1 VKPYYRIQVALRE
14 GFTDRR
20 GEVLLQGI
28 QRLGVDGIV
37 GAQYVNLYFL
47 RGDHLSA
54 EAVHRLCA
62 ALLYDPV
69 TEGASEEWRDA
80 SGEGRIR
87 NSQLLTRH
95 SQLAP
100 RPSPLVIEIGLLP
113 GVTDPVAEE
122 ILRAARLLGIEE
134 LEQVAT
140 GLQVRL
146 YGDCDEATLHRIA
159 RHLLCNE
166 AIQHYTIGEPLTPS
180 FVETAPRQGTVETIP
195 LRGLDDDALLALSRE
210 RGLALNA
217 AEMRAIQRYFAD
229 EGRDPTDVELETL
242 AQTWSEHCVH
252 KTFKA
257 EIEWRDASGEMRVV
271 HSPRTERNTDGKI
284 MKNVEVENV
293 RVSLHP
299 WDKPA
304 PPAPRPSPL
313 LINGLLDT
321 FIRRATEEANKPWV
335 RSAFVDNA
343 GIIQFDDEFDLAFK
357 VETHNHPSALE
368 PFGGANTGVGG
379 VVRDILGVSARPIA
393 VTDVLCF
400 GPQDADFDAL
410 PPGVLHPRRIADGV
424 IAGIEDYGN
433 KLGLPTVSGA
443 VLYDEGYLA
452 TPLVYCGCLGL
463 LPRGSHV
470 RDPQPGDRIV
480 VIGGRTGR
488 DGLRGAT
495 FSSATLAHDTGDV
508 AGTVVQIGNPITEKQ
523 VLEVVIEARDQ
534 GLYHAITDCGA
545 GGLSS
550 AVGEMGAALGVE
562 VELTRVAL
570 KYAGLRPWEIW
581 LSEAQER
588 MVLAVPPENL
598 PALQAIC
605 ARHGV
610 LLCDIGAFTDTRR
623 LVVRYEGRVVADL
636 DMAFLHHGLPRRRMQ
651 AVWTPPEFTEP
662 DLPPIDPA
670 EVLLRLLAHPT
681 VASKEDVIRRYDH
694 EVRGGTVVKPLVGI
708 ASDGPSDAVV
718 LCPLA
723 PNLQSPIPNTQRGIA
738 LSLGIHPLLGR
749 IDPYA
754 MAWAAV
760 DEAVRNAVAV
770 GADPEHI
777 ALLDNFCWGNP
788 EDPQQL
794 GGLVRAAMGCY
805 DAARAFDLPFISGKD
820 SLNNEYVA
828 PDGTRHP
835 VPGTLLISAVGI
847 VPDIRRCV
855 TMDAKAPGNQLYVV
869 GITRRELG
877 GSYYLHVRSPRSE
890 VLSPKYEGTPPAPPE
905 EGPAIARALHAAMRD
920 GLVRACHD
928 LSEGGLGVAA
938 AEMAIAGRLGLHID
952 LRALP
957 RTPDVDRDDIAL
969 FAESLS
975 RYLVE
980 VAPEDAVAFESHFA
994 GLPLA
999 RIGIVTADG
1008 HLTVVGLAGRE
1019 IVRLPVERLR
1029 ASWRCDSEQ

>member
-1 VKPYYRIQVALRE
+1 MDLCEQQRTSPAVVKPYYRIRVALRKDL
-14 GFTDRR
+14 TDRR
-20 GEVLLQGI
+20 GEALLQGI
-28 QRLGVDGIV
+28 QRLGVDGII
-37 GAQYVNLYFL
+37 GAQVANLYFL
-47 RGDHLSA
+47 RGNLSA

-62 ALLYDPV
+62 TLLYDPI
-69 TEGASEEWRDA
+69 TEVIHRDD
-80 SGEGRIR
+80 
-87 NSQLLTRH
+87 TRVV
-95 SQLAP
+95 P
-100 RPSPLVIEIGLLP
+100 PTTIEVGLLP

-122 ILRAARLLGIEE
+122 IRRAARLLGIEG

-140 GLQVRL
+140 GLQVTL
-146 YGDCDEATLHRIA
+146 HGDCDAATLHRIA
-159 RHLLCNE
+159 RRLLCNA

-180 FVETAPRQGTVETIP
+180 FVDAAQGSGAVETIP
-195 LRGLDDDALLALSRE
+195 LRGLDDDALLALSRQ
-210 RGLALNA
+210 RALALNA

-257 EIEWRDASGEMRVV
+257 EIEWRMGSGEWRVASGEWQVASGEGEV
-271 HSPRTERNTDGKI
+271 ANSQLAIRN
-284 MKNVEVENV
+284 
-293 RVSLHP
+293 
-299 WDKPA
+299 
-304 PPAPRPSPL
+304 SPL
-313 LINGLLDT
+313 PIDGLLDT

-343 GIIQFDDEFDLAFK
+343 GIIQFNDEFDLAFK
-357 VETHNHPSALE
+357 VETHNHPSVLE

-400 GPQDADFDAL
+400 GPQEVDFDAL
-410 PPGVLHPRRIADGV
+410 PAGVLHPRRIADGV

-443 VLYDEGYLA
+443 ILYDEGYLA

-463 LPRGSHV
+463 LPRDSHV

-508 AGTVVQIGNPITEKQ
+508 AGTVVQIGDPITEKQ
-523 VLEVVIEARDQ
+523 VLEVVIEARDR

-550 AVGEMGAALGVE
+550 AVGEMGAALGAE
-562 VELTRVAL
+562 VELTEVAL

-598 PALQAIC
+598 PALRAIC
-605 ARHGV
+605 RRHGV

-623 LVVRYEGRVVADL
+623 LVVRYDGQVVADL
-636 DMAFLHHGLPRRRMQ
+636 DMGFLHHGLPRRRMQ
-651 AVWTPPEFTEP
+651 AVWAPPDLTEP
-662 DLPPIDPA
+662 DLPPTDPG
-670 EVLLRLLAHPT
+670 EVLQQLLAHPT
-681 VASKEDVIRRYDH
+681 VASKEDVVRRYDH

-718 LCPLA
+718 LCPLET
-723 PNLQSPIPNTQRGIA
+723 QSLRGVA
-738 LSLGIHPLLGR
+738 LSLGIHPLIGR

-828 PDGTRHP
+828 PDGTRRP
-835 VPGTLLISAVGI
+835 VPGTLLISAVGV

-855 TMDAKAPGNQLYVV
+855 TMDAKAPGDRLYVV
-869 GITRRELG
+869 GVTRRELG
-877 GSYYLHVRSPRSE
+877 GSYYLQ
-890 VLSPKYEGTPPAPPE
+890 VLGCSGGAPPAPPDQ
-905 EGPAIARALHAAMRD
+905 GAAIARALHLAMRE

-938 AEMAIAGRLGLHID
+938 AEMAIAGRLGIRID
-952 LRALP
+952 LRVLP
-957 RTPDVDRDDIAL
+957 RTPDVDRDEVAL

-980 VAPEDAVAFESHFA
+980 VAPEDAAAFEACFA
-994 GLPLA
+994 DLPMA
-999 RIGIVTADG
+999 CIGTVTADD

-1019 IVRLPVERLR
+1019 ILCLPVERLWE
-1029 ASWRCDSEQ
+1029 SWRWGMVDSDQ

>member
-1 VKPYYRIQVALRE
+1 MQK
-14 GFTDRR
+14 
-20 GEVLLQGI
+20 
-28 QRLGVDGIV
+28 LGVDGII
-37 GAQYVNLYFL
+37 GAQVANLYFL
-47 RGDHLSA
+47 RGNLSA
-54 EAVHRLCA
+54 EAVDRLCVV
-62 ALLYDPV
+62 LLYDPV
-69 TEGASEEWRDA
+69 TEA
-80 SGEGRIR
+80 IR
-87 NSQLLTRH
+87 RGDVRVT
-95 SQLAP
+95 P
-100 RPSPLVIEIGLLP
+100 TTIEIGLLP

-122 ILRAARLLGIEE
+122 ILRAARLLGVEG

-140 GLQVRL
+140 GLQVTL
-146 YGDCDEATLHRIA
+146 YGDCDQATLHRIA
-159 RHLLCNE
+159 RRLLCNE
-166 AIQHYTIGEPLTPS
+166 AIQYYTIGKPLTPS
-180 FVETAPRQGTVETIP
+180 FLETAPRKGTVETIP
-195 LRGLDDDALLALSRE
+195 LHDLDDDALLILSRE
-210 RGLALNA
+210 RALALNI

-257 EIEWRDASGEMRVV
+257 EIECRGEAC
-271 HSPRTERNTDGKI
+271 
-284 MKNVEVENV
+284 
-293 RVSLHP
+293 L
-299 WDKPA
+299 A
-304 PPAPRPSPL
+304 PTTV
-313 LINGLLDT
+313 IDGLLDT

-335 RSAFVDNA
+335 QSAFVDNA
-343 GIIQFDDEFDLAFK
+343 GIIRFDDEFDLAFK

-400 GPQDADFDAL
+400 GPQEVDFAAL
-410 PPGVLHPRRIADGV
+410 PEGVLHPRRIADGV

-443 VLYDEGYLA
+443 ILYDDGYLA

-463 LPRGSHV
+463 LPRDSHV
-470 RDPQPGDRIV
+470 RAPQPGDRIV

-523 VLEVVIEARDQ
+523 ALEVVTEARER

-550 AVGEMGAALGVE
+550 AVGEMGAELGAE
-562 VELTRVAL
+562 VELMEVAL
-570 KYAGLRPWEIW
+570 KYAGLQPWEIW

-588 MVLAVPPENL
+588 MVLAVPPENIA
-598 PALQAIC
+598 ALQSIC
-605 ARHGV
+605 ERHGV
-610 LLCDIGAFTDTRR
+610 LLTDIGAFTDTGR
-623 LVVRYEGRVVADL
+623 LAVRYAGRVAADL
-636 DMAFLHHGLPRRRMQ
+636 DMAFLHHSLPRRRMR
-651 AVWTPPEFTEP
+651 AVWTPPDLTEP

-670 EVLLRLLAHPT
+670 EVLLQLLAHPT
-681 VASKEDVIRRYDH
+681 IASKEDVIRRYDH

-718 LCPLA
+718 LYPLV
-723 PNLQSPIPNTQRGIA
+723 PNRQSPISSAQSRRGIA
-738 LSLGIHPLLGR
+738 LSLGIHPLIGR

-788 EDPQQL
+788 EDPEQL

-805 DAARAFDLPFISGKD
+805 DGARAFDLPFISGKD

-828 PDGTRHP
+828 PDGARRP

-855 TMDAKAPGNQLYVV
+855 TMDAKAPGNGLYLV
-869 GITRRELG
+869 GTTRRELG
-877 GSYYLHVRSPRSE
+877 GSYYLHLLGRSG
-890 VLSPKYEGTPPAPPE
+890 GTPPAPPDQ
-905 EGPAIARALHAAMRD
+905 GAAIARALHAAMRE

-928 LSEGGLGVAA
+928 LSEGGLAVAA
-938 AEMAIAGRLGLHID
+938 AEMAIAGRLGLHLD

-980 VAPEDAVAFESHFA
+980 VAPEDAAAFEARFA
-994 GLPLA
+994 DLPIA
-999 RIGIVTADG
+999 RIGAVTADN
-1008 HLTVVGLAGRE
+1008 HLTVVGLDE
-1019 IVRLPVERLR
+1019 VVVRLSVESLKVAWQRR
-1029 ASWRCDSEQ
+1029 I